1 MQRISQDLSIDP
13 SNLRKFFETSRIS
26 FDQYKEEVETEF
38 LWQRLIAQ
46 IYSSKINISD
56 DQIEKE
62 IRESQNKKENSRI

>member
-1 MQRISQDLSIDP
+1 MKRISQELSIDP
-13 SNLRKFFETSRIS
+13 SNLRKFFETSSIN

-62 IRESQNKKENSRI
+62 IRRSKIKKKK